1 MQGANSSSI
10 TGNVDLPASRR
21 ATVQVSV
28 KQTTT
33 LGTHSRRLWASAAAA
48 GLSEALTMP
57 VDVAKIRLQVQNNGP
72 VGDVRYKGMTDCIL
86 RTVRNEGFRAL
97 FKGLGP
103 ALMRQMGYTGI
114 SFLLYEPI
122 RNGIS
127 PAGTMIACPCVCFD
141 SAMFLLSAR
150 NGVMLE
156 LVFC

>member
-1 MQGANSSSI
+1 MRLFDEAVYVPYTSLCDAPLLSA
-10 TGNVDLPASRR
+10 TFALPPSL
-21 ATVQVSV
+21 SLDGD
-28 KQTTT
+28 K
-33 LGTHSRRLWASAAAA
+33 GTAASAAAA

-127 PAGTMIACPCVCFD
+127 PAGTMISCPCVLFFD
-141 SAMFLLSAR
+141 SAMF
-150 NGVMLE
+150 
-156 LVFC
+156 